1 MAEQPAEIHP
11 HAITIQTQLIRVQEK
26 SGNKNLKPQHG
37 GQH

>member
-11 HAITIQTQLIRVQEK
+11 HAITTPTQLIRVQGK
-26 SGNKNLKPQHG
+26 SGNKNRKPQHG